1 MEATLTITTTT
12 IPTATAT
19 TPITHTITPTITTHT
34 TLTTTMIT
42 PPTLIPLISFA
53 TALMRMMG
61 STSSSG
67 LLISSNGWLTCSR
80 Q

>member
-1 MEATLTITTTT
+1 
-12 IPTATAT
+12 
-19 TPITHTITPTITTHT
+19 
-34 TLTTTMIT
+34 
-42 PPTLIPLISFA
+42 
-53 TALMRMMG
+53 LMRMMG